1 MGDIRL
7 IDLRKEFGGGVV
19 AVENT
24 NLTIREG
31 EFMVF
36 VGPSGCGK
44 TTTLRM
50 IAGLEDPT
58 RGEIFIGPTLV
69 NELEP
74 GARDIGLVFQNLALF
89 PHMSVF
95 DNIGFGPKMNKVDG
109 EERKKRVEDVARM
122 VHIHPLLPK
131 LPGQLSGGEAQRV
144 ALARTLITQPQVF
157 LLDEPLSNLDAKL
170 RKEMRAE
177 IDRLHQ
183 RLKKTFI
190 YVTHDQEEAMTLAD
204 RIVVMRD
211 GFIDQVGTPLE
222 IYHDPINLFVAD
234 FFGSP
239 PMNLLKGELRRENG
253 AASFRAGVF
262 NARLPGPVPN
272 TEGAATLGIRPEHM
286 TIGDSGSTEGEDFS
300 AKVALVE
307 PLGKDTLLYL
317 DYGSEDNLIAVI
329 EGHRDIQTDSTVGVH
344 LQHENLYYFGEDG
357 SRLGPEGVPQATS

>member
-1 MGDIRL
+1 MSSIRL
-7 IDLRKEFGGGVV
+7 VDLRKEFGGSVV

-24 NLTIREG
+24 NLSIEDG
-31 EFMVF
+31 EFVVF

-58 RGEIFIGPTLV
+58 RGDIFIGSELV
-69 NELEP
+69 NELDP

-95 DNIGFGPKMNKVDG
+95 DNIGFGPKMSKMPV
-109 EERKKRVEDVARM
+109 EERQSRVEEVARI
-122 VHIHPLLPK
+122 VQIHHLLPK

-144 ALARTLITQPQVF
+144 ALARTLITEPQVF

-177 IDRLHQ
+177 IDRLHKA
-183 RLKKTFI
+183 LDKTFI

-204 RIVVMRD
+204 RIVVMRNAV
-211 GFIDQVGTPLE
+211 IEQVGTPLE
-222 IYHDPINLFVAD
+222 IYHDPVNRFVAD

-239 PMNLLKGELRRENG
+239 PMNLLSGELHREDG
-253 AASFRAGVF
+253 SPGFRAGKF
-262 NARLPGPVPN
+262 NARLTGPVPAA
-272 TEGAATLGIRPEHM
+272 EGEAILGIRPEY
-286 TIGDSGSTEGEDFS
+286 IVISEESNEADFN
-300 AKVALVE
+300 ARVALVE

-317 DYGSEDNLIAVI
+317 DYGNETENLIAVI
-329 EGHRDIQTDSTVGVH
+329 EGHREISPDSSIGVH
-344 LQHENLYYFGEDG
+344 LQHEKLYFFGPDER
-357 SRLGPEGVPQATS
+357 RLRPEGASQATS